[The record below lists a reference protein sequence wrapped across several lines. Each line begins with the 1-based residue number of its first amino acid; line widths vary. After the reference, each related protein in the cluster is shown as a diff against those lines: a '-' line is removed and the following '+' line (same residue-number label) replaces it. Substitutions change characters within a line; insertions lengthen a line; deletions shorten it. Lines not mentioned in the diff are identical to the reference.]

1 MNRRGFLAVL
11 LHVQVAI
18 VLGWTDAEVGSH
30 PWPAFGIPPGKTD
43 YFNIAPIPRYDTDW
57 SATGPL
63 IERYGIE
70 LSVAF
75 PGDFGQDGF
84 AWSAQ
89 TGADSRS
96 PSPITVPHVGQTPLL
111 AVCYLLLALH
121 KAGKLGTP

>member
-63 IERYGIE
+63 IEQLDITLDRRIDVDRDE
-70 LSVAF
+70 WEAF
-75 PGDFGQDGF
+75 AYAHAPKVCG
-84 AWSAQ
+84 
-89 TGADSRS
+89 T
-96 PSPITVPHVGQTPLL
+96 TPLL
-111 AVCYLLLALH
+111 AVCYLILQLA
-121 KAGKLGTP
+121 